1 MSQNSNVIYS
11 CIYGGY
17 ENLREHEYREPDT
30 DYVIFTDDPNME
42 SDFFDIRYVPCEDNM
57 HGARFHK
64 RMKCMPHIWL
74 KEYKTSVWLDANL
87 RIIKPN
93 YMEWV
98 KDNSPNKSITLYKH
112 FCLALRHRE
121 CAYKELCES
130 MLMHKY
136 KHDKDRFLAQAE
148 HYEDDGFPH
157 EWGLYQSTFIYRHH
171 DNEEVRKLCSF
182 WWQQVMKYSKRFPQ
196 CQASLAYSLW
206 KNEIKFD
213 VFDNKKVW
221 DTDDYDIFF
230 HNPEVRGGDGKHYHA
245 YKVDGKI

>member
-157 EWGLYQSTFIYRHH
+157 EW
-171 DNEEVRKLCSF
+171 
-182 WWQQVMKYSKRFPQ
+182 
-196 CQASLAYSLW
+196 
-206 KNEIKFD
+206 
-213 VFDNKKVW
+213 
-221 DTDDYDIFF
+221 
-230 HNPEVRGGDGKHYHA
+230 
-245 YKVDGKI
+245 